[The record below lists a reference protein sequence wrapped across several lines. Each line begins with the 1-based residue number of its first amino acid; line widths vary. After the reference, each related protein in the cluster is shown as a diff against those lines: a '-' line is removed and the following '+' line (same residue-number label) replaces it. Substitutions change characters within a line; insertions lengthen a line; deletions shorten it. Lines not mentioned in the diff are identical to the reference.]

1 MFSVTAPANV
11 SWGWLTFAACLVGA
25 GLCCKGLQCL
35 CSSDGSSAPEK
46 PGVLQYLPRRSAER
60 GGPGPW
66 GPHGDSS
73 FTCDPGSLAPASH
86 AISRKPLVRSR
97 SHRGPF

>member
-1 MFSVTAPANV
+1 MFSVTAPAND
-11 SWGWLTFAACLVGA
+11 SRGWPTFAACLVGA

-35 CSSDGSSAPEK
+35 CSSDGSLAPKE
-46 PGVLQYLPRRSAER
+46 PGALQYLLRRGAER
-60 GGPGPW
+60 GGPGPR

-73 FTCDPGSLAPASH
+73 LTCNLGGLAPASH
-86 AISRKPLVRSR
+86 AISCKPLIHGR